1 MTGMQ
6 RVKRS
11 DTISLAALADE
22 VLCDLAPIA
31 DQKQIKLSQ
40 SETDCIVTGS
50 YLLLYRAIFN
60 LVENA
65 IKYNHPYGS
74 VHINI
79 KDENGFALI
88 SIKDTGIGIAPENQE
103 KIFTP
108 FFCVDKSRSRI
119 MGGAGLGL
127 ALVAEI
133 AQLHNGTVYV
143 SESDSEGSTI
153 ILKLP
158 L

>member
-50 YLLLYRAIFN
+50 YLLLYRAVFN

-65 IKYNHPYGS
+65 IN
-74 VHINI
+74 
-79 KDENGFALI
+79 
-88 SIKDTGIGIAPENQE
+88 
-103 KIFTP
+103 
-108 FFCVDKSRSRI
+108 
-119 MGGAGLGL
+119 
-127 ALVAEI
+127 
-133 AQLHNGTVYV
+133 
-143 SESDSEGSTI
+143 TI
-153 ILKLP
+153 IPMEVCTLI
-158 L
+158 

>member
-50 YLLLYRAIFN
+50 YLLLYRAVFN

-65 IKYNHPYGS
+65 IKYNHPDGS
-74 VHINI
+74 VHIDI

-103 KIFTP
+103 K
-108 FFCVDKSRSRI
+108 S
-119 MGGAGLGL
+119 
-127 ALVAEI
+127 
-133 AQLHNGTVYV
+133 LH
-143 SESDSEGSTI
+143 
-153 ILKLP
+153 LFLC
-158 L
+158 